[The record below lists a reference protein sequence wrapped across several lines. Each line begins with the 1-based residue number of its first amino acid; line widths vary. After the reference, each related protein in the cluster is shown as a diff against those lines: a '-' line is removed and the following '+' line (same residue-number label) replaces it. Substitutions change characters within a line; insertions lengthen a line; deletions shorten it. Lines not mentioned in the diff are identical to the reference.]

1 MKLDDVDSDN
11 ILFENVLVSP
21 ETDAKLRT
29 QSRLSVMDQI
39 LIQCLCIDIRNNN
52 PKHGL
57 ITEQIGSYIQ
67 RVLVGVAPRSHA
79 DAPSQLDRLQLL
91 AAAQVLRGLRE
102 QSHQGARH
110 SAAAGAGGPAE
121 QRDHAAALQQ
131 GGQQEQRAGVGATDG
146 GLCVRL
152 TRSTSTARATRRS
165 GR

>member
-1 MKLDDVDSDN
+1 MDSDN

-29 QSRLSVMDQI
+29 QSKLSVMDQI

-67 RVLVGVAPRSHA
+67 RILVVSARLSHV
-79 DAPSQLDRLQLL
+79 DAPCELDGVQLL

-102 QSHQGARH
+102 QQDQGARH

-131 GGQQEQRAGVGATDG
+131 GGQQEQRAGMGATDG
-146 GLCVRL
+146 GLAGRVA
-152 TRSTSTARATRRS
+152 RSTSTARATRRS